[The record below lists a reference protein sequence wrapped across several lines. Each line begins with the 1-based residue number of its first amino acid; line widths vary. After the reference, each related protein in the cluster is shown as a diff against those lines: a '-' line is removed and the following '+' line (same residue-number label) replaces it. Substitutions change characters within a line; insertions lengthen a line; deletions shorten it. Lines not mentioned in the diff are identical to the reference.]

1 MTLACRYND
10 VKCFFVENYSDLPKY
25 SVGVSI
31 ILNISQ
37 KQQQCSRL
45 VTGSRFNNSVRQ
57 LLSQA
62 CRQNWSLKPGFQF
75 FSSFARLGKVLL
87 GSILQEVVEWVM
99 KLGWWAQV
107 LNHYSISCQVY
118 SLCATA
124 GHSNIMGKKRFF
136 QSMGIVT
143 GMGDVLWWLQPIVIY
158 GIFLPH
164 KGGRIVMAY

>member
-107 LNHYSISCQVY
+107 LNHYSISHPAKFTLCVLLQVIPILWKKKTFL
-118 SLCATA
+118 SVN
-124 GHSNIMGKKRFF
+124 GHSNRNGGCALVTSTYSHIWNFF
-136 QSMGIVT
+136 TS
-143 GMGDVLWWLQPIVIY
+143 
-158 GIFLPH
+158 
-164 KGGRIVMAY
+164 